1 MTPRPLIPQSRPPRH
16 PGPHTPG
23 EASQP
28 AGVDRH
34 RQRLN
39 GSDRPHFGR
48 GIYGQPRGKNSARP
62 PRADQGHGL
71 MSTALTSMTSPSV
84 HPAKIVGMLRFLLGV
99 QRRYRADVSTMDTR
113 TPITPFP
120 WARPHLRNHQPDQG
134 SQPNTRTNLQI
145 HQSQTGVTATQH
157 RTSRSEPQPTP
168 QLSNKEQTRPAPLL
182 DAISWHNL
190 GCVE

>member
-34 RQRLN
+34 RQHLN
-39 GSDRPHFGR
+39 GSDRPHLGR
-48 GIYGQPRGKNSARP
+48 GMYSRPRGESSARP
-62 PRADQGHGL
+62 PRADQGHVL

-84 HPAKIVGMLRFLLGV
+84 HRAKIVGMLSFLLGV

-113 TPITPFP
+113 TPVTPFP
-120 WARPHLRNHQPDQG
+120 WAHPHLRNHQPAQG
-134 SQPNTRTNLQI
+134 SQPNTRTSL
-145 HQSQTGVTATQH
+145 
-157 RTSRSEPQPTP
+157 RTRCRQQAPRPRDIGRRGLIAAAPSAIQQRADA
-168 QLSNKEQTRPAPLL
+168 SNALTRRDLL
-182 DAISWHNL
+182 T
-190 GCVE
+190 